1 MTEEREWIQ
10 KKKTQNI
17 IKKNIYSSILLL
29 VLSIEQE
36 EEKQKV
42 T

>member
-10 KKKTQNI
+10 KKNTNI